1 LKNSKFKKIQNPIQK
16 LVFLKIFESKQNIRD
31 FHKNIVFSL
40 INYGIESKILLLA
53 FFFTIGDLN
62 SMKAFKF
69 CKRIIVEIQ

>member
-1 LKNSKFKKIQNPIQK
+1 L
-16 LVFLKIFESKQNIRD
+16 ESKQKIRD
-31 FHKNIVFSL
+31 FPKSIVSSL

-62 SMKAFKF
+62 SMKAFEF